1 MGVVGPPVHHRCM
14 SAHDAVNIANLES
27 ARRAGW
33 PELTGTPK
41 QIGWAAT
48 IRAARMREFDGAESP
63 VSEMSDAARAA
74 FRSVLLEVTD
84 ASDWIDTQSHAHWH
98 LALLVTK
105 RSPAEISVLGA
116 L

>member
-1 MGVVGPPVHHRCM
+1 M
-14 SAHDAVNIANLES
+14 SAHDAVNTANLES

-48 IRAARMREFDGAESP
+48 IRAARMREFDATDSP
-63 VSEMSDAARAA
+63 ASAMTDAARAA
-74 FRSVLLEVTD
+74 VRGVLLEVTA
-84 ASDWIDTQSHAHWH
+84 ASDWIDTQSNPHWH
-98 LALLVTK
+98 LVLLVLRRT
-105 RSPAEISVLGA
+105 PAEIAALGS

>member
-1 MGVVGPPVHHRCM
+1 M
-14 SAHDAVNIANLES
+14 SAHDAVNTANLES
-27 ARRAGW
+27 ACRAGW

-63 VSEMSDAARAA
+63 VSEMTDSARAA
-74 FRSVLLEVTD
+74 FRGVLLEVTN
-84 ASDWIDTQSHAHWH
+84 ASDWIDTQSHPHWH
-98 LALLVTK
+98 LVLLVTK
-105 RSPAEISVLGA
+105 RSTEEIAVLGA